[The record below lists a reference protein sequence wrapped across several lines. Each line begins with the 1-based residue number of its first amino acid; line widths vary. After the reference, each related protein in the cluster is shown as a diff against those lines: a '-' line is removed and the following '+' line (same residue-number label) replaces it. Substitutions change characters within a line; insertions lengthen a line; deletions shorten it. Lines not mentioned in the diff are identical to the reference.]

1 MADSK
6 FASRVFIL
14 AGVYGL
20 LVLPPFYFLEERIG
34 RDTPP
39 PITHPEYYYGF
50 LGVTIAWQIAFV
62 MIGRNPVR
70 YRPLMLVAV
79 FEKVSYGVVALPM
92 YVLGRI
98 GGGPLMGGI
107 IDLGLAVLFILAFQ
121 RTSSPA
127 SP

>member
-70 YRPLMLVAV
+70 YRPLMLVAL
-79 FEKVSYGVVALPM
+79 FEKVSYGVVAIPM
-92 YVLGRI
+92 YCLGRI